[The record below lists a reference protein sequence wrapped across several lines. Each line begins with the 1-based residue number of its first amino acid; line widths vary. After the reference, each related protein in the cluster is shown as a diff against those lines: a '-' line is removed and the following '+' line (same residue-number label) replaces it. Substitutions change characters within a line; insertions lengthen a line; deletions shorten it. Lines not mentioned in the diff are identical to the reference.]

1 MLTANRD
8 IMTSARDKLRGKWG
22 IAVGVSFIYIV
33 ISVALNVIPV
43 IGWVAGILV
52 AGPLFLGATIFFLAL
67 ARGEDVKTGQL
78 FEGFSYFI
86 DALLTYLLMCLF
98 IFLWLLL
105 LIIPGIL
112 AAFSYSMAFY
122 IMADN
127 KDINGL
133 DAIKKSKAMMYGNR
147 WKLFCLG
154 CRFIGWTLL
163 CILTFGIGFL
173 WLMPYAST
181 SIAKFYDD
189 IRAAQEAKQEAGPQP
204 IQPKA
209 NV

>member
-8 IMTSARDKLRGKWG
+8 IMAAARDKLRGKWG
-22 IAVGVSFIYIV
+22 IAVGVSFIYLV
-33 ISVALNVIPV
+33 ITVALNAIPML
-43 IGWVAGILV
+43 GWIAGILI
-52 AGPLFLGATIFFLAL
+52 AGPLFLGVTIFFLAL
-67 ARGEDVKTGQL
+67 ARGENVKTSQL
-78 FEGFSYFI
+78 FEGFSYFT

-105 LIIPGIL
+105 LIIPGIV

-133 DAIKKSKAMMYGNR
+133 DAIKKSKTMMYGNK

-163 CILTFGIGFL
+163 CILTLGIGFL

-189 IRAAQEAKQEAGPQP
+189 IRAVQEITREAGPQP

-209 NV
+209 TV

>member
-22 IAVGVSFIYIV
+22 IAVGVSFIYLV
-33 ISVALNVIPV
+33 ITFVLSPIPV
-43 IGWVAGILV
+43 LGWIASILI
-52 AGPLFLGATIFFLAL
+52 AGPLFLGVTIFFLAL
-67 ARGEDVKTGQL
+67 ARGQEVKTSQL
-78 FEGFSYFI
+78 FEGFSYFT

-98 IFLWLLL
+98 ILLWLLL
-105 LIIPGIL
+105 LIIPGIM
-112 AAFSYSMAFY
+112 AAYSYSMTFY

-127 KDINGL
+127 KEINGL

-154 CRFIGWTLL
+154 CRFIGWMLL
-163 CILTFGIGFL
+163 CILTLGIGFL
-173 WLMPYAST
+173 WLMPYGST
-181 SIAKFYDD
+181 SMAKFYDD
-189 IRAAQEAKQEAGPQP
+189 VRTAQETKQEAAPQP
-204 IQPKA
+204 IQSKA

>member
-1 MLTANRD
+1 MLTANRY
-8 IMTSARDKLRGKWG
+8 IMASARDKLRGKWG

-33 ISVALNVIPV
+33 ITLVLNIIPML
-43 IGWVAGILV
+43 GWIAGMLV

-67 ARGEDVKTGQL
+67 ARGQDVKTGQL
-78 FEGFSYFI
+78 FEGFSYFT

-98 IFLWLLL
+98 IFLWALLL
-105 LIIPGIL
+105 FIPGIV
-112 AAFSYSMAFY
+112 AAFSYSMVFF

-133 DAIKKSKAMMYGNR
+133 DAIKKSKAMMYGYK
-147 WKLFCLG
+147 WKFFCLC

-163 CILTFGIGFL
+163 CILTLGIGFL
-173 WLMPYAST
+173 WLMPYGST
-181 SIAKFYDD
+181 SMAIFFDD
-189 IRAAQEAKQEAGPQP
+189 IRSAQKTTQEGGPQP

>member
-1 MLTANRD
+1 
-8 IMTSARDKLRGKWG
+8 
-22 IAVGVSFIYIV
+22 
-33 ISVALNVIPV
+33 
-43 IGWVAGILV
+43 
-52 AGPLFLGATIFFLAL
+52 
-67 ARGEDVKTGQL
+67 
-78 FEGFSYFI
+78 
-86 DALLTYLLMCLF
+86 
-98 IFLWLLL
+98 
-105 LIIPGIL
+105 
-112 AAFSYSMAFY
+112 MAFY

-133 DAIKKSKAMMYGNR
+133 DAIKKSKAMMYGNK

-173 WLMPYAST
+173 WLMPYGST

-189 IRAAQEAKQEAGPQP
+189 IRAAQETTREAAPQP

-209 NV
+209 TV